1 MNQRIEK
8 LLKRHVEQKTS
19 YSINFPYLRGIFVF
33 LRRLDR
39 KYKNKSLNISRNK
52 WEYKK
57 YINVRHQSV
66 LMRKLWNVDMKLQ
79 ENKTQNI
86 LLANHKLDSII
97 INPWEIF
104 SFWELVWKPTYK
116 KWYLDWVL
124 INHGWVATWVG
135 WGLCQ
140 LSNLL
145 YWMFLHLD
153 VEILERHRH
162 SYDIFPDSGRV
173 LPFAS
178 WATVFYNYVDL
189 KVKNTLDYPIQI
201 KLWTNDKYLKWQL
214 LSDFP
219 RKEKFH
225 VYEKFHTFIKAAWK
239 YFRYNLIHRE
249 KIVEWKIISDEK
261 VLENFSPVMYEVD
274 EDRLMENW
282 YELIKTQKWK

>member
-1 MNQRIEK
+1 MNQRIK
-8 LLKRHVEQKTS
+8 QLLKRHFEQKIS
-19 YSINFPYLRGIFVF
+19 YSINFPYLRWIFVF
-33 LRRLDR
+33 IRRIRR
-39 KYKNKSLNISRNK
+39 KYQNRSLNISRNK

-66 LMRKLWNVDMKLQ
+66 LMRKLWNVDMRLQ

-86 LLANHKLDSII
+86 LLANEKLDSII

-124 INHGWVATWVG
+124 INHGWVATGVG

-153 VEILERHRH
+153 VEIIERHRH
-162 SYDIFPDSGRV
+162 SYDIFPDSWRV

-178 WATVFYNYVDL
+178 WSTVFYNYVDL

-201 KLWTNDKYLKWQL
+201 KLWTNDKYLKGQI

-225 VYEKFHTFIKAAWK
+225 VYEKFHTFIKSAWK

-249 KIVEWKIISDEK
+249 RIVEWKILSDEK

-274 EDRLMENW
+274 EKGIEDKW
-282 YELIKTQKWK
+282 YNLIEF